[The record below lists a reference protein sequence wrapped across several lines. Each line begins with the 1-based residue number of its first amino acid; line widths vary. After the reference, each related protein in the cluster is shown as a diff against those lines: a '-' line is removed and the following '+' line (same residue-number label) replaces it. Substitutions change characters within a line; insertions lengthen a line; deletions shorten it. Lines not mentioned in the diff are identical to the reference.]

1 MSKLEGNEFSPVDL
15 FLPEFSPACG
25 RAHNEFS
32 PACGRVHNEF
42 SPKNKN
48 MLFYIR
54 YLYIFG
60 IRRSMFMFGIV
71 IFQYYVIFVSYFQH
85 RSSVLFHFLKS
96 CGSSIYIHLIQSIR
110 CSNSMIP
117 IFSIVKFMLSL
128 YLNYIGINS
137 SWNANNGR

>member
-71 IFQYYVIFVSYFQH
+71 IFQYYVIFVSFYTF
-85 RSSVLFHFLKS
+85 
-96 CGSSIYIHLIQSIR
+96 
-110 CSNSMIP
+110 
-117 IFSIVKFMLSL
+117 IFSTGPAFYSTTINPMFKFNDTYFFYCKIYAEFIPKL
-128 YLNYIGINS
+128 YRYKL
-137 SWNANNGR
+137 